1 MLLTLRTQRLPSPWL
16 GAFLLVLQ
24 LILGPIVG
32 WAQCPPATN
41 ACTPGSAPASG
52 HAFGM
57 GILNV
62 TLSSINNTT
71 PGVQD
76 GFRDYA
82 CTIGTTLTVGQSYP
96 ISIRTN
102 AGVNETV
109 RVWLDINNDGTLN
122 SVSELI
128 FSSNAMQL
136 HSGTISLPANTVL
149 NTRLRLRVAADWE
162 NSPVPTPCS
171 TPQYSQTEDYA
182 ITAVANTAAPIAEF
196 VADQTLTCSGCVQFT
211 DQTQNAPTSWLWN
224 FGDNTTSTLQ
234 NPNHCYTTPGTYTVT
249 LTATNATG
257 SNVRTRTGY
266 IVYNNTVPV
275 VATCTPT
282 TTAYCCDYGITRFAL
297 GALVKTSLNGQAGY
311 ENFTCG
317 SRVQLTEGTAVLIS
331 LITGGTTPHDT
342 RVWLDLNNDGAFTG
356 SELLYTALNRASPSG
371 TLSIPGSAVKNV
383 PLRLRVLADFV
394 GGASGPCANPQL
406 GQVEDYT
413 VTVLSNTNPPV
424 AAFTSN
430 FVLGNCQNPVQ
441 FTDQSSN
448 APTSWLW
455 NFGDGSTS
463 TQQNP
468 SHIYSTA
475 GVFNVSLTATNSFGN
490 NVVTQNSHVVFM
502 QPCVSYCTATGT
514 TANIWLTNVA
524 VRRGAFADLDN
535 TSTASTGGYGNYIS
549 QVVNMYQ
556 GQSTTLSLSVN
567 ANFQQH
573 VLWAWVDW
581 NRNGT
586 YETSELVMNG
596 QTSAT
601 VFTAPISIPT
611 TASTIGFT
619 RMRVM
624 VRLNTLPTPTACQIN
639 QNNSETEDYSVRL
652 NLVLATPEARTMPA
666 LTIFPNPSADGH
678 LRLRLPDPAAAG
690 TYAVR
695 IDNVVGAQ
703 VMQASVKLGPNQE
716 AALDLSTLPRGLYL
730 VRLQNAEGKMAARR
744 IQIGY

>member
-1 MLLTLRTQRLPSPWL
+1 MTLILRAQRLPAAFWF
-16 GAFLLVLQ
+16 GALLLS
-24 LILGPIVG
+24 LYLLPLAG
-32 WAQCPPATN
+32 WAQCPPATS
-41 ACTPGSAPASG
+41 ACTPGSAPTSAY
-52 HAFGM
+52 AFGM

-62 TLSSINNTT
+62 TLGSINNTT
-71 PGVQD
+71 SGIQD
-76 GFRDYA
+76 GYRDYA
-82 CTIGTTLTVGQSYP
+82 CTLGASLTVGQGYP

-102 AGVNETV
+102 SGVNETV
-109 RVWLDINNDGTLN
+109 RVWLDVNNDGTLN
-122 SVSELI
+122 PTTELI
-128 FSSNAMQL
+128 FSSNAKQL
-136 HSGTISLPANTVL
+136 HTGTVSLPANTVL
-149 NTRLRLRVAADWE
+149 GTRLRLRVAADWE

-182 ITAVANTAAPIAEF
+182 ITAVTNTAAPVAEF

-211 DQTQNAPTSWLWN
+211 DQTQNAPSSWLWN

-266 IVYNNTVPV
+266 IEYNSTVPV
-275 VATCTPT
+275 AATCTPT

-311 ENFTCG
+311 ENFTCS
-317 SRVQLTEGTAVLIS
+317 SRVQLTEGMAVPIS
-331 LITGGTTPHDT
+331 VTTGGTTPHDT
-342 RVWLDLNNDGAFTG
+342 RVWLDLNNDGAFTTG
-356 SELLYTALNRASPSG
+356 ELLYTALNRVSPSG
-371 TLSIPGSAVKNV
+371 TLTIPGSAVKNV

-394 GGASGPCANPQL
+394 GGANGPCANPQL

-413 VTVLSNTNPPV
+413 VTVQQNTSPPV

-430 FVLGNCQNPVQ
+430 YVLGNCQNPVQ

-475 GVFNVSLTATNSFGN
+475 GVFNVTLTATNSFGN
-490 NVVTQNSHVVFM
+490 HVVTRNGYVVFM
-502 QPCVSYCTATGT
+502 QPCVSYCTATST

-524 VRRGAFADLDN
+524 VRRGAATDLDN
-535 TSTASTGGYGNYIS
+535 TSAASANGYGNYID
-549 QVVNMYQ
+549 QVVNLYQ
-556 GQSTTLSLSVN
+556 GQSTTLSLTVN
-567 ANFQQH
+567 ANFFQH
-573 VLWAWVDW
+573 VLWAWIDW

-586 YETSELVMNG
+586 YETAELVMNG
-596 QTSAT
+596 ITSAT
-601 VFTAPISIPT
+601 TFSAPLAVPATAN
-611 TASTIGFT
+611 STGFT

-624 VRLNTLPTPTACQIN
+624 VRLNSLPTPTACQIN
-639 QNNSETEDYSVRL
+639 QNNSETEEYSVQV
-652 NLVLATPEARTMPA
+652 NQVLATLEARTMPA
-666 LTIFPNPSADGH
+666 LTIFPNPAADGH

-703 VMQASVKLGPNQE
+703 VMQSSVKLGPNQE
-716 AALDLSTLPRGLYL
+716 AKLDLSSLPRGLYM
-730 VRLQNAEGKMAARR
+730 VRLQNAEGKMATRR
-744 IQIGY
+744 VQVGY

>member
-1 MLLTLRTQRLPSPWL
+1 
-16 GAFLLVLQ
+16 
-24 LILGPIVG
+24 
-32 WAQCPPATN
+32 
-41 ACTPGSAPASG
+41 
-52 HAFGM
+52 M

-62 TLSSINNTT
+62 TLGSINNTT

-76 GFRDYA
+76 GFQDYS
-82 CTIGTTLTVGQSYP
+82 CTLGATLTVGQNYTLSV
-96 ISIRTN
+96 RTN
-102 AGVNETV
+102 ASVNETV
-109 RVWLDINNDGTLN
+109 RVWLDSNNDGTLN
-122 SVSELI
+122 PMSELI
-128 FSSNAMQL
+128 FSSSALQS
-136 HSGTISLPANTVL
+136 HSGTISLPATTVL
-149 NTRLRLRVAADWE
+149 GTRLRLRVASDWV
-162 NSPVPTPCS
+162 NSLVPTPCS

-182 ITAVANTAAPIAEF
+182 ITAVANTAAPVAEF
-196 VADQTLTCSGCVQFT
+196 VADQTTTCSGCVQFT

-266 IVYNNTVPV
+266 IVYNSSLPV
-275 VATCTPT
+275 AATCTPT
-282 TTAYCCDYGITRFAL
+282 TTAYCCDYGITRFSL

-317 SRVQLTEGTAVLIS
+317 SRVQLTEGTAVPIS
-331 LITGGTTPHDT
+331 VTTGGTTPHDT

-356 SELLYTALNRASPSG
+356 NELLYTALNRVSPSG
-371 TLSIPGSAVKNV
+371 TLTIPGSAVKNV

-413 VTVLSNTNPPV
+413 VTVTANTNPPA

-430 FVLGNCQNPVQ
+430 YVLGNCQNPVQ
-441 FTDQSSN
+441 FTDQSTN

-463 TQQNP
+463 TLQNP
-468 SHIYSTA
+468 SHIYSAA
-475 GVFNVSLTATNSFGN
+475 GVFNVTLTATNSFGN
-490 NVVTQNSHVVFM
+490 NVATQNSSVVFM

-514 TANIWLTNVA
+514 TGNIWLTNVA
-524 VRRGAFADLDN
+524 VRRGTATDLSN
-535 TSTASTGGYGNYIS
+535 ISAASANGYGNYVN
-549 QVVNMYQ
+549 QVVNLYQ
-556 GQSTTLSLSVN
+556 GQNTTLSLDVN
-567 ANFQQH
+567 TNIQH

-586 YETSELVMNG
+586 YDTSELVLNG
-596 QTSAT
+596 VTSAT
-601 VFTAPISIPT
+601 TYTAPIAIPAT
-611 TASTIGFT
+611 MSSQGFT

-624 VRLNTLPTPTACQIN
+624 VRLNNLPTPTACQIN
-639 QNNSETEDYSVRL
+639 QNNSETEDYSVRV
-652 NLVLATPEARTMPA
+652 NPVLATTPEARMLPA
-666 LTIFPNPSADGH
+666 LTIFPNPAADGH

-695 IDNVVGAQ
+695 VDNVVGAQ
-703 VMQASVKLGPNQE
+703 VMQTSVKLTPSQE
-716 AALDLSTLPRGLYL
+716 VELDLSALPRGLYL
-730 VRLQNAEGKMAARR
+730 VRLQNSEGKMATRR